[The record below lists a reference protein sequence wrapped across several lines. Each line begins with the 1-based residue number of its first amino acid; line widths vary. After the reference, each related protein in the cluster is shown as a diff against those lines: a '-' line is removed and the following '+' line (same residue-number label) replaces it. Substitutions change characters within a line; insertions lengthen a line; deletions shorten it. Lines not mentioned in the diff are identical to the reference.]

1 MISNC
6 GSRGPAGKSAEGRIR
21 SLEPAIRIE
30 IPPCVSPNSKAARL
44 SGRASRTI
52 LLLVLLNL
60 GLVTRAATGQDLVG
74 PYDWSVFRPGANTRY
89 VLRDLTGDG
98 APDLLYG
105 GPLGS
110 GPVTTPQLS
119 GMTLFPNIGDGRA
132 GDPVFALLP
141 THLQSTRRGAQTPV
155 VIDLNGDGY
164 EDVVS
169 PTRRDFVSGV
179 NCPCEVVCYFA
190 DGMGGYRL
198 ESAPHITER
207 TMSGFASSGV
217 ADVDGDGDYDL
228 VFSTYDPQGY
238 SLVLINDGAGHMSAD
253 PIRLPANAPS
263 FEQIRFAD
271 FDGDGYPDL
280 LGVTGGRSAPSVV
293 WMNDRAGHF
302 GPGRFQLPSASRWLA
317 EVLDING
324 DGHLDM
330 LFGVAWTTAQPRQL
344 EVWIN
349 DGTGVFQDES
359 SRIQYSWAVPNG
371 PRHIDV
377 ADFDADGDL
386 DLFVH
391 VDTSA
396 GTLLL
401 NDGTGHFTD
410 GSPHIA
416 NTAALASA
424 RMLDMDRDG
433 DADMLGW
440 VRSGWFANTTRQILA
455 PDPPVGSPLQVE
467 IHAPVGHLV
476 TYAISLIHR
485 DAYLPGLGWFALDPA
500 TAIAWPSVAQVPASR
515 IVTSTI
521 PLPNDPSL
529 AGTEL
534 YLQAVDVDPSNVAR
548 LSNFWTATIR

>member
-1 MISNC
+1 MWH
-6 GSRGPAGKSAEGRIR
+6 ASAEGPL
-21 SLEPAIRIE
+21 SAMVVYCLAI
-30 IPPCVSPNSKAARL
+30 PCM
-44 SGRASRTI
+44 
-52 LLLVLLNL
+52 
-60 GLVTRAATGQDLVG
+60 ATAQDLNG
-74 PYDWSVFRPGANTRY
+74 PHDWPAFRAGANAKY
-89 VLRDLTGDG
+89 VLDDLNRDG

-105 GPLGS
+105 GRLGS
-110 GPVTTPQLS
+110 GPIITPLRS
-119 GMTLFPNIGDGRA
+119 GMTLFPSLGDGRV
-132 GDPVFALLP
+132 GDPIFVLLP
-141 THLQSTRRGAQTPV
+141 THLQSTRIGAQTPV
-155 VIDLNGDGY
+155 VIDLDGDGHD
-164 EDVVS
+164 DVVS
-169 PTRRDFVSGV
+169 PTTRDILSGV

-190 DGMGGYRL
+190 DGQGGYRV
-198 ESAPHITER
+198 ETSPHVTEM
-207 TMSGFASSGV
+207 TTSGFACSAV
-217 ADVDGDGDYDL
+217 ADIDRDGDEDL
-228 VFSTYDPQGY
+228 VFSPYVPGY
-238 SLVLINDGAGHMSAD
+238 SMVLVNDGAGHMVSD
-253 PIRLPANAPS
+253 PLRLPANAPA
-263 FEQIRFAD
+263 FAEMRLAD
-271 FDGDGYPDL
+271 LDGDGYEDL
-280 LGVTGGRSAPSVV
+280 VGVTGGQSAPSVV

-302 GPGRFQLPSASRWLA
+302 GPGLFQLPPANRWLA

-324 DGHLDM
+324 DGHLDL
-330 LFGVAWTTAQPRQL
+330 LFGVASTTSPPRQL

-349 DGTGVFQDES
+349 DGTGVFRDES
-359 SRIQYSWAVPNG
+359 SRIQYAWAVSSA

-391 VDTSA
+391 VDTST

-401 NDGTGHFTD
+401 NDGTGHFAD

-500 TAIAWPSVAQVPASR
+500 TAIAWPSVAQIPPSR